1 MDEVKDATKGL
12 HDLKRASVRYDV
24 EDEVL
29 RIIKADEARTL
40 LTLEE
45 GFRACEEAYRYF
57 GEIGDVL
64 SHPSSVTL
72 ALPTDP
78 PGRAILKPAQLKSV
92 GVAGTLLATPGK
104 FFGWVVDFET
114 GEPIGLVDEG
124 WLMHRRTATTGALA
138 AKWLAPP
145 DARIAT
151 IIGSGR
157 IADEL
162 YHTFSHAFSLSEL
175 RVASRSFGNAKDF
188 VERHSAEAEVPTRA
202 VDGFRDAVDGADIVV
217 TITTAK
223 DPFLEA
229 GWLKKGAVLVS
240 MGGEAEVQFEV
251 LAEATRFIVDD
262 LEYALSRGDMRYW
275 LESGCVDEE
284 TISRRIDANIGQ
296 VICGAK
302 PGRIHSDD
310 TVYAIIQGMSICDI
324 AMSKAVLDNAISAG
338 VGQVVEL

>member
-1 MDEVKDATKGL
+1 
-12 HDLKRASVRYDV
+12 
-24 EDEVL
+24 VL
-29 RIIKADEARTL
+29 RIINADETSTL

-45 GFRACEEAYRYF
+45 GFRACEDAYRYY
-57 GEIGDVL
+57 GEVGDVL

-78 PGRAILKPAQLKSV
+78 PGRAILKPAQLKSA
-92 GVAGTLLATPGK
+92 GVAGALLATPGN
-104 FFGWVVDFET
+104 FFGWLVDFET

-124 WLMHRRTATTGALA
+124 WLMRRRTATTGALA

-162 YHTFSHAFSLSEL
+162 YHTLSHAFSLSEL
-175 RVASRSFGNAKDF
+175 RVASRSFENAKKF
-188 VERHSAEAEVPTRA
+188 VERHSAEAEVSIHA
-202 VDGFRDAVDGADIVV
+202 VDGFRDAIDGADIVV

-223 DPFLEA
+223 EPFLEV

-240 MGGEAEVQFEV
+240 MGGEAEIQFDV
-251 LAEATRFIVDD
+251 LAEVNRIIVDD
-262 LEYALSRGDMRYW
+262 PEYALSRGDMKYW
-275 LESGCVDEE
+275 LDSGSIDKE
-284 TISRRIDANIGQ
+284 TMGLRINANIGQ

-302 PGRIHSDD
+302 PGRIHADD

-324 AMSKAVLDNAISAG
+324 AMSKAVLDNATSAG

>member
-1 MDEVKDATKGL
+1 MAEISN
-12 HDLKRASVRYDV
+12 RAGVQYDV
-24 EDEVL
+24 EVEVL
-29 RIIKADEARTL
+29 RIIKADEARSL

-45 GFRACEEAYRYF
+45 GFRACEEAYRYY
-57 GEIGDVL
+57 GVVGDVL

-78 PGRAILKPAQLKSV
+78 PGRAVLKPAQLKSA

-104 FFGWVVDFET
+104 FFGWLVDFET

-124 WLMHRRTATTGALA
+124 WLMRRRTATTGALA

-145 DARIAT
+145 DAKIAT

-162 YHTFSHAFSLSEL
+162 YHTLSHAFSLSEL
-175 RVASRSFGNAKDF
+175 RVASRSFENAKDF
-188 VERHSAEAEVPTRA
+188 VERHSAEADVSTRA
-202 VDGFRDAVDGADIVV
+202 VDGFREAVDGVDIVV

-223 DPFLEA
+223 DPFLEV

-240 MGGEAEVQFEV
+240 MGGEAEVQFDV
-251 LAEATRFIVDD
+251 LAEVNRFIVDD

-275 LESGCVDEE
+275 LDRGCVDEE
-284 TISRRIDANIGQ
+284 TINRRVDANIGQ